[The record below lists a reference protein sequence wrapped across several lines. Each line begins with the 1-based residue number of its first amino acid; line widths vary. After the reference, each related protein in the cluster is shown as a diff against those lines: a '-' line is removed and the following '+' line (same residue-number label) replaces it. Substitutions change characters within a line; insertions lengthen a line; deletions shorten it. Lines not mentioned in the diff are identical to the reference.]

1 MSLWCFRGIEEKMI
15 VSRMCTLNIDEAIKT
30 ADVKDTFIWSFKSN
44 EINSTSSHV
53 YNNMSRCKL
62 QQGGDHK
69 YDKISNYHAV
79 ARPVTFCISTDL
91 IHTLTHFKLWH
102 FPDNTIFVNFH

>member
-1 MSLWCFRGIEEKMI
+1 MI

-62 QQGGDHK
+62 QQGGGGGGGNKK
-69 YDKISNYHAV
+69 YDQISNYPAV

-91 IHTLTHFKLWH
+91 IHTLTHFKL
-102 FPDNTIFVNFH
+102 